1 MPSVGTSRS
10 RAQQRQRS
18 LVGDRDLLP
27 PNRAIDVRF
36 GDFMS
41 DQIGTVRRIYTMA
54 GLELTGQAEQ
64 VMQSYIADHSRDRH
78 GQLEYRLKED
88 FGLEPAALAERF
100 RFYSDRFVTAPNS
113 LSTGPLSSSIL

>member
-1 MPSVGTSRS
+1 
-10 RAQQRQRS
+10 
-18 LVGDRDLLP
+18 
-27 PNRAIDVRF
+27 
-36 GDFMS
+36 MS
-41 DQIGTVRRIYTMA
+41 DQIGTVRRIYAMA
-54 GLELTGQAEQ
+54 GLPLTGQAEQ

-113 LSTGPLSSSIL
+113 LSTGPLSPSIL